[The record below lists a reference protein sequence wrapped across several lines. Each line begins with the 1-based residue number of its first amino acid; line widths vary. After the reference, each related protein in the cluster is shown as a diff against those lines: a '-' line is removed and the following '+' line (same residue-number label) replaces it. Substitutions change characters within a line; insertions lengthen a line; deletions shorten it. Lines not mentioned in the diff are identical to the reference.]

1 MIPDNQIEDEIG
13 LDKVK
18 LKSTND
24 KKLRSYLN
32 KRIDT
37 LVAENE
43 RRENIENFTDV
54 QYFIGLSSY
63 DVLVKIIHFNS

>member
-43 RRENIENFTDV
+43 RRENIENFIRE
-54 QYFIGLSSY
+54 FI
-63 DVLVKIIHFNS
+63 

>member
-24 KKLRSYLN
+24 KKLKSFWN

-63 DVLVKIIHFNS
+63 DALVSL

>member
-1 MIPDNQIEDEIG
+1 MIPDNQIG

-18 LKSTND
+18 LKSATD
-24 KKLRSYLN
+24 KKLKSFLN
-32 KRIDT
+32 KRIDA
-37 LVAENE
+37 LVAENQ
-43 RRENIENFTDV
+43 RRDNIENFTGL